1 MPDSENTSNLIYSK
15 LQGNNLQNELALSVV
30 IIAFNEEK
38 NIGRCIDSVSTI
50 AEEIIVLDSFSEDHT
65 VEIAKQKGA
74 LVTQVKFKGY
84 VNQKN
89 DALQLASNNFILS
102 LDADETLS
110 KELILSI
117 LNIKKNAQLA
127 AYSMNRCT
135 NYCGHFLKH
144 GSWYPDR
151 KIRLFDKRVAIWG
164 GNDPHDT
171 VLLEKGVETSHLKG
185 DILHFSYGSIEE
197 HINQNNRFSTIA
209 AQTLLKRRIRF
220 LWAKIIIN
228 PFWAF
233 IYGYIF
239 RLGFLDGFYGFVVAI
254 NVGHYTFMKY
264 SKLWQLKKKNS
275 L

>member
-1 MPDSENTSNLIYSK
+1 MLDSENTRNLIYSK
-15 LQGNNLQNELALSVV
+15 LQDHNYKAELALSVV

-50 AEEIIVLDSFSEDHT
+50 AEEVIVLDSFSEDHT
-65 VEIAKQKGA
+65 VEIARQKGA
-74 LVTQVKFKGY
+74 IVTQIKFKGY
-84 VNQKN
+84 IDQKN
-89 DALQLASNNFILS
+89 YALQLASYNLILS
-102 LDADETLS
+102 LDADEALS
-110 KELILSI
+110 KELIQSI
-117 LNIKKNAQLA
+117 LTIKRNGESS

-135 NYCGHFLKH
+135 NYCGYFLKH

-151 KIRLFDKRVAIWG
+151 KIRLFDKRAAVWG

-171 VLLEKGVETSHLKG
+171 IILEKGVKACHLKG
-185 DILHFSYGSIEE
+185 DILHFSYCSIEE
-197 HINQNNRFSTIA
+197 HINQNNRFSSIA
-209 AQTLLKRRIRF
+209 AQTLLRRKNSF

-228 PFWAF
+228 PIWAF

-264 SKLWQLKKKNS
+264 SKLYQLKKKE
-275 L
+275 